1 MKLMIKIV
9 GACFLILLLAGAGF
23 YAWASVASSRVLART
38 FAPHSTTFPIPF
50 PLEDEE
56 LQQAGLTEEEAEE
69 LALQRALERG
79 RHLVEARYACVECHG
94 TDFSGGVM
102 VDDPLLGKLLGPN
115 LTSGV
120 GSRTAGYGPSD
131 WDHIVRHGVLPSGR
145 SGAMPAEDFQGM
157 SDQELSDII
166 VFIRSHP
173 PVDNQVPPVSLGPL
187 GKVLMATGQLPL
199 SADQIEFGDGSHPL
213 EPPAADVS
221 VEFGGH
227 LAGICV
233 GCHRADFAGGPIVGG
248 DPSWAPARNLTS
260 HATGMGD
267 WSYDQFVAAMR
278 EGRRPDGTG
287 LLEPMT
293 FLQPYARRMTDVE
306 MEALWRYLQSLPPV
320 SSEGR

>member
-1 MKLMIKIV
+1 MKLILKIV
-9 GACFLILLLAGAGF
+9 GAFLLIVVLAGAGF
-23 YAWASVASSRVLART
+23 YGWASITATRVLART
-38 FAPHSTTFPIPF
+38 FAPHSTSFPIPF

-56 LQQAGLTEEEAEE
+56 LQQAGLTGEEGGEV
-69 LALQRALERG
+69 ALQRALERG

-102 VDDPLLGKLLGPN
+102 VDDPLLGRILGPN
-115 LTSGV
+115 LTSGR
-120 GSRTAGYGPSD
+120 GSRTTGYGPSD

-173 PVDNQVPPVSLGPL
+173 PVDNEVPPVTLGPL

-199 SADQIEFGDGSHPL
+199 SADQIELEDGLHPIK
-213 EPPAADVS
+213 PPAAEVS

-227 LAGICV
+227 LAGMCT
-233 GCHRADFAGGPIVGG
+233 GCHGADFAGGPIVGG
-248 DPSWAPARNLTS
+248 DPSWVPARNITP
-260 HATGMGD
+260 HATGLRG
-267 WSYDQFVAAMR
+267 WSYEQFVAAMR
-278 EGRRPDGTG
+278 EGRRPDGTA

-293 FLQPYARRMTDVE
+293 LLLPYAQRMTDIE
-306 MEALWRYLQSLPPV
+306 MEALWRYLQSLPAV
-320 SSEGR
+320 ASEG